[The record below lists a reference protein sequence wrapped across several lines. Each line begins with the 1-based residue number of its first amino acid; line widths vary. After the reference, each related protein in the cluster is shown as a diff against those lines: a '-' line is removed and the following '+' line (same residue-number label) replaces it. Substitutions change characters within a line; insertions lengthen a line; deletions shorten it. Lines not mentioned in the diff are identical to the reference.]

1 MARSIWSGAIS
12 FGLVSVP
19 VKAFPAV
26 RRHDVHFH
34 QLDSKG
40 ARIRNQK
47 ISEKTGKPVDEI
59 QLGYERSKG
68 RYVTFDP
75 DEIAELR
82 PASTKTIDVSDFV
95 DLAEIDPVYYDT
107 TYWLAPARKEAAHAY
122 SLLEA
127 AMEDNQRVG
136 IGTVVMRTKQ
146 RLAAIRPFDGAL
158 AMSTM
163 RFADEI
169 VPKTKVDGIPSRRPK
184 ISPKEATLA
193 TQIIEAL
200 RSDWDP
206 ARYHDTYTE
215 ELRDIIERRA
225 KGEEVTVEEVAIP
238 KSDVVDLMEALEASV
253 AAAKGRSRPTKRTPK
268 RASGGRSTTR
278 SSRTRKSA

>member
-19 VKAFPAV
+19 VKVFPAV

-82 PASTKTIDVSDFV
+82 PASTKTIDVSEFV
-95 DLAEIDPVYYDT
+95 DLTEIDPIY
-107 TYWLAPARKEAAHAY
+107 
-122 SLLEA
+122 
-127 AMEDNQRVG
+127 
-136 IGTVVMRTKQ
+136 
-146 RLAAIRPFDGAL
+146 FDAT
-158 AMSTM
+158 STM

-169 VPKTKVDGIPSRRPK
+169 VPKSGISGMPARRPK
-184 ISPKEATLA
+184 VAPKEIALA
-193 TQIIEAL
+193 TQIIDAL
-200 RSDWDP
+200 SSEWHP
-206 ARYHDTYTE
+206 SRYHDTYTE

-225 KGEEVTVEEVAIP
+225 KGEEVTIEEAP
-238 KSDVVDLMEALEASV
+238 PAKADVVDLMAALEASV
-253 AAAKGRSRPTKRTPK
+253 TEANRRSGSPRRRTARSGASKRATKR
-268 RASGGRSTTR
+268 SQ
-278 SSRTRKSA
+278 SSRARKSA